1 MEKNS
6 GIKDNDDFTTRR
18 GTIGGIKIFDR
29 TLSNRGNG
37 MIRDGNSIFASMK
50 KGIYYE
56 VAGERRGERTII
68 ARNREKKGPRPVSGR
83 VYVTHV
89 NASCRKI
96 IVHVDAGTHVRRK
109 FFTSVQHSP

>member
-1 MEKNS
+1 MTGREERSLGSRKN
-6 GIKDNDDFTTRR
+6 R
-18 GTIGGIKIFDR
+18 GIKIFLYR
-29 TLSNRGNG
+29 LLNRGNG
-37 MIRDGNSIFASMK
+37 VIRKWPFHFCIDEKGDLLRGRGRKKRGKNDNSAES
-50 KGIYYE
+50 
-56 VAGERRGERTII
+56 R
-68 ARNREKKGPRPVSGR
+68 KKGPRPVSGR

>member
-1 MEKNS
+1 MAFHLFCIDEKGDLLRGRGREKRGKNDNS
-6 GIKDNDDFTTRR
+6 AESR
-18 GTIGGIKIFDR
+18 
-29 TLSNRGNG
+29 
-37 MIRDGNSIFASMK
+37 
-50 KGIYYE
+50 
-56 VAGERRGERTII
+56 
-68 ARNREKKGPRPVSGR
+68 KKGPRPVSGR